1 MGFKEHLKERG
12 AFTKAEDE
20 VCDRLCD
27 AINNDKDL
35 KSYFSSFVTNLL
47 RVFLSEMAHAQSEGD
62 RKYAQ
67 EAAEKAGDKIRAII
81 TYLYIKVPM
90 NKEEVK

>member
-1 MGFKEHLKERG
+1 MGFKEYLKERG
-12 AFTKAEDE
+12 KFTKAEDK

-35 KSYFSSFVTNLL
+35 KSYFSSFVTSLL
-47 RVFLSEMAHAQSEGD
+47 RIFLLEMAHAQSNGD

-67 EAAEKAGDKIRAII
+67 AAAEKAGDKIRAII
-81 TYLYIKVPM
+81 VYLYIKVPVS
-90 NKEEVK
+90 KEVK